1 MKKIYEILKSAAA
14 LCKNPTK
21 DEPIE
26 YIDILGE
33 II

>member
-1 MKKIYEILKSAAA
+1 MKKIYEILKSAAT
-14 LCKNPTK
+14 LCKDYTK
-21 DEPIE
+21 DEPTE